1 MRLSGL
7 ETGLRERLRA
17 QAREGR
23 ESGMMGEGGSL
34 RLSSESGSS
43 FADDMERGNL
53 SVDPEAAAEV
63 QAWLDRE
70 QALRE
75 GGGAPPSA
83 RSSLGRPSGGAM
95 ERHSEEGGEACATCA
110 ELKQRY
116 AEHDAWLE
124 SLQQSAEAV
133 VAANQQ
139 AQALA
144 GAQLKGEAETPQP

>member
-1 MRLSGL
+1 
-7 ETGLRERLRA
+7 
-17 QAREGR
+17 
-23 ESGMMGEGGSL
+23 MGGDGGGSL

-43 FADDMERGNL
+43 MADDMERG

-75 GGGAPPSA
+75 GAGGPPAA

-95 ERHSEEGGEACATCA
+95 ERHCEEGSEACATCA